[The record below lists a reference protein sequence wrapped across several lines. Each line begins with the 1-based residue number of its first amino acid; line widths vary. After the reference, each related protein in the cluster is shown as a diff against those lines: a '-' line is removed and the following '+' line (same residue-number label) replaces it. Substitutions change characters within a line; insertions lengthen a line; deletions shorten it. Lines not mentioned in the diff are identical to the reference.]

1 MSILHQLNILVHIVF
16 GSLALLVGLG
26 PIFTAKGGAL
36 HGRLGRW
43 FLGLATVA
51 LITAVL
57 GLAVFNFRPFLTV
70 IVLLS
75 VYQAYSGYR
84 ALLTRATGPTRRDG
98 LFSLLF
104 LLGGVAFLL
113 LLPRIRLVWSPV
125 VMYSTLGTLL
135 AMTVYDLSRFW
146 WRQRWQR
153 GAWLY
158 EHIWKMMST
167 YSALLSAF
175 TGTVLAAYQPYSQ
188 FVPSVL
194 GSMAAWGFMGLVYW
208 QRRGRRAAAALISA

>member
-1 MSILHQLNILVHIVF
+1 MPSLHQLNILVHVAF

-26 PIFTAKGGAL
+26 PMLTAKGGAA
-36 HGRLGRW
+36 HVRFGRW
-43 FLGLATVA
+43 FLGLATGA

-84 ALLTRATGPTRRDG
+84 ALRTRATGPTLRDG
-98 LFSLLF
+98 VFSAVF
-104 LLGGVAFLL
+104 LVGGLTFLL

-125 VMYSTLGTLL
+125 VMYSTLGVLL
-135 AMTVYDLSRFW
+135 TMTVYDLSRFG
-146 WRQRWQR
+146 WRARWRR

-167 YSALLSAF
+167 YAALLSAF

-194 GSMAAWGFMGLVYW
+194 GSVAAWGFMGMVYW
-208 QRRGRRAAAALISA
+208 QRRKRVADLEIISG